1 MSQLDRDANRPVL
14 PRLRWV
20 GGAFVLLAVV
30 IVAHGMV
37 SRATQN
43 SRLRQLTE
51 TQAVPSVAI
60 VAPVTAPDRAS
71 LDLPGRL
78 EAYIRAPIYARVP
91 GYLKSW
97 QHDIGE
103 KVKGGDVLAEIDT
116 PDLDQE
122 LTQARAAL
130 SVAKANAK
138 LAQISAER
146 WQSLAGTDAV
156 AKQDVDQRT
165 FTLNA
170 NIAQVK
176 AAQANV
182 DRLIAEESFKHLVAP
197 FDGIVTARD
206 TDIGALINV
215 GASGGAE
222 LFVVSETSK
231 LRVYVNV
238 PQNYVPSVPPGTQ
251 ATIRVPEHPDKTYSG
266 TVQASAQAVNAST
279 GTTLMQL
286 IVDNSAGEMMPGD
299 YASIHLQIGD
309 ASQVLRVPSSA
320 LIFDA
325 LGLSIATVDGNN
337 RVLVK
342 PVSIARDLGATV
354 EVSAG
359 LAPSDRVIE
368 NPPDGIATGAAVRL
382 NSTDGIGNGAKVRL
396 AGAAPD
402 RPDTGKAKSTN
413 EKS

>member
-1 MSQLDRDANRPVL
+1 MSQPDRDTGRSVVRRMQL
-14 PRLRWV
+14 V
-20 GGAFVLLAVV
+20 GGALVLLAVV
-30 IVAHGMV
+30 IVAHGIV
-37 SRATQN
+37 SRAEQN
-43 SRLRQLTE
+43 LRLHELTE
-51 TQAVPSVAI
+51 AQAVSTVAI
-60 VAPVTAPDRAS
+60 VAPINAQDHAS

-78 EAYIRAPIYARVP
+78 AAYIRAPIYARVP

-97 QHDIGE
+97 QHDIGDR
-103 KVKGGDVLAEIDT
+103 VHAGDALADIDT
-116 PDLDQE
+116 PDLDQQ
-122 LTQARAAL
+122 LTQARADL
-130 SVAKANAK
+130 SGAKANAK
-138 LAQISAER
+138 LAQISAQR

-156 AKQDVDQRT
+156 AMQDVDQRT

-182 DRLIAEESFKHLVAP
+182 DRLVAEEGFKHLIAP
-197 FDGIVTARD
+197 FDGIVTARE

-215 GASGGAE
+215 GAAGGAE

-266 TVQASAQAVNAST
+266 TVEASAQAVNPST

-299 YASIHLQIGD
+299 YASIHLQIAD
-309 ASQVLRVPSSA
+309 ATRVLRVPSSA

-325 LGLSIATVDGNN
+325 KGLSIATVDANS
-337 RVLVK
+337 RVVVK
-342 PVSIARDLGATV
+342 PVSIARDLGADI
-354 EVSAG
+354 ELASG
-359 LAPSDRVIE
+359 LSPKDRVIQ
-368 NPPDGIATGAAVRL
+368 NPPDGISNGTEVHL
-382 NSTDGIGNGAKVRL
+382 NFPEGIANGANVRL
-396 AGAAPD
+396 AGAASD
-402 RPDTGKAKSTN
+402 RSDAAKAKNIN
-413 EKS
+413 ERS